1 MIFSEGF
8 VMCFKQMVFLSLVD
22 VAFLRFVAVWPLS
35 VGHLIVYLPK
45 CFSCSQRRVR
55 FELEL
60 GSMPMSIQLAFS
72 SDVNMRTCKFAAV
85 QSRLQRFARSP
96 FDFVAVC
103 PLRYII

>member
-60 GSMPMSIQLAFS
+60 GFNA
-72 SDVNMRTCKFAAV
+72 DVNTAG
-85 QSRLQRFARSP
+85 LQQRCQHANM
-96 FDFVAVC
+96 
-103 PLRYII
+103 